1 MYDATVV
8 VLIAFFLEETYA
20 SSSFRLSSSCD
31 HPRPV
36 FSMYDRHLPNP
47 HPFTPPSPLR
57 YRIETLIGMTG
68 LRMARFRP
76 SWKAVVLAPLKVVW
90 RPHLFAILWYEGVL
104 FGLQIGL
111 HVCAKHIVL

>member
-1 MYDATVV
+1 
-8 VLIAFFLEETYA
+8 
-20 SSSFRLSSSCD
+20 
-31 HPRPV
+31 
-36 FSMYDRHLPNP
+36 MYDRHLPNP
-47 HPFTPPSPLR
+47 DPFTPLSPLR
-57 YRIETLIGMTG
+57 YRIETLIGVSG

-111 HVCAKHIVL
+111 HVCVRHIAL